1 MSEKKIVAH
10 TQEAIYEDFEGFEGN
25 DYKSSLTDDKVEE
38 LTNFENKTIYEAI
51 EMYKELKDYIDSDF
65 LSIEEY
71 FYSSKAMLKDATKLM
86 KKNYIIMRLAALKY
100 SILMDEELTHEYL
113 SIASL
118 ALKNNK
124 EYEKDKELINKLE
137 YYLKALKLR
146 GITCFDQEF
155 LDILAYITDK
165 VTMSF
170 DNFNKTCEY
179 LSIRLNGISS
189 YAPENIDE
197 FYGTTNEKIKSII
210 KQLGIK

>member
-1 MSEKKIVAH
+1 MNNKRIVAH
-10 TQEAIYEDFEGFEGN
+10 TDEPIYEDVEGFEGKN
-25 DYKSSLTDDKVEE
+25 YESSLSDEKIEE
-38 LTNFENKTIYEAI
+38 LTNFEGKTIYEAI
-51 EMYKELKDYIDSDF
+51 EMYKELKEYINYDF

-71 FYSSKAMLKDATKLM
+71 FYSSKSMLKDATKLM

-100 SILMDEELTHEYL
+100 SILMDEELVSEYL
-113 SIASL
+113 NIASL
-118 ALKNNK
+118 ALKNCK

-146 GITCFDQEF
+146 GITCFGQEF

-170 DNFNKTCEY
+170 DNFNKTCEH

-189 YAPENIDE
+189 YAPENIDN
-197 FYGTTNEKIKSII
+197 FYNEKNEKINIII
-210 KQLGIK
+210 KKLDI